1 MKGDLMR
8 TIFIHLRRSIKLIL
22 IIALA
27 LLIIVGALY
36 LLYKPMYAVKLNGEI
51 IGYTD
56 AKKQLEAQIED
67 YKKNGDGDKV
77 AFLEIDQMPEYE
89 IIYSK
94 KDSEGIPIGY
104 RNYFIMESCMI

>member
-67 YKKNGDGDKV
+67 YKKNGDGVVLASGMAEYQPETDSFVSDIFDRADKEMY
-77 AFLEIDQMPEYE
+77 ADKQSL
-89 IIYSK
+89 K
-94 KDSEGIPIGY
+94 A
-104 RNYFIMESCMI
+104 

>member
-1 MKGDLMR
+1 MKRL
-8 TIFIHLRRSIKLIL
+8 FIHIRRSIKLI
-22 IIALA
+22 IIVAIA
-27 LLIIVGALY
+27 FLLIVGILY

-77 AFLEIDQMPEYE
+77 AFLEIDVMPEYE

-94 KDSEGIPIGY
+94 KDIKANAWKLLLSSVSE
-104 RNYFIMESCMI
+104 